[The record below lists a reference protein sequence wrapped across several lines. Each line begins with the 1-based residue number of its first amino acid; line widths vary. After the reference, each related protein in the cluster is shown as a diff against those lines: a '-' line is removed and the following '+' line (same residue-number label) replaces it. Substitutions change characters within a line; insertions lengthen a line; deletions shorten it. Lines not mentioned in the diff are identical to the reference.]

1 MKALITGGNGDI
13 SKAIQKRLLELD
25 YQILA
30 PTRQE
35 MDVTNKEQIIR
46 VMNSFKPDII
56 INAAGYIS
64 PASIK
69 ESDDEEW
76 IKHFDVNVY
85 GAYLCIK
92 YALLNGCST
101 VINIGSTSSFEGR
114 ENWGAYCAT
123 KAALMSLTETL
134 AREGINSYAIH
145 PSRTKTKMRDNLFPN
160 EDKTTLMDPDR
171 VAQFVIRTLD
181 KEFSNGCHII
191 VKKDRYYVFP
201 MREVVK

>member
-13 SKAIQKRLLELD
+13 SKAIQKRLLELN

-35 MDVTNKEQIIR
+35 MDVTNKEQIIK
-46 VMNSFKPDII
+46 VMDSFKPDII

-92 YALLNGCST
+92 YALLNGCNT

-181 KEFSNGCHII
+181 KEFSNGSHII